1 MKKLEDVNNIP
12 KPSIEEVE
20 SYLKKWHS
28 LEHYDCQEKALNKLF
43 FELCPDNK
51 DISSILIK
59 VATLNDFYSTNIYR
73 IFDVA
78 KHIESL
84 NHIENKSSVDER
96 LNNGN
101 EDVSLVDDI
110 KKVTM
115 INKDNEEKE
124 INFYSFATKYCSH
137 HKPEY
142 YPIYDKYVDVILRY
156 FRREDNFYK
165 FKNDDLKEYCQFKN
179 IITQFMKFYKLDNY
193 TFKEIDM
200 YLWQLGKYYFG
211 DEYTISSEI

>member
-1 MKKLEDVNNIP
+1 MKKLGDVNNIP

-20 SYLKKWHS
+20 YYLKKWRT
-28 LEHYDCQEKALNKLF
+28 LENYDCQEKALNKLF

-59 VATLNDFYSTNIYR
+59 VATLNDFYSTNIYK

-84 NHIENKSSVDER
+84 NHIENKLSIDER
-96 LNNGN
+96 LNKG
-101 EDVSLVDDI
+101 DVSLVDDI
-110 KKVTM
+110 KKVTIM
-115 INKDNEEKE
+115 NKNNEEKE

-137 HKPEY
+137 HKPAS

-165 FKNDDLKEYCQFKN
+165 FKNDDLKEYSKLKN
-179 IITQFMKFYKLDNY
+179 IITQFIKYYKLDNY

-200 YLWQLGKYYFG
+200 YLWQLGKYYFS
-211 DEYTISSEI
+211 DE

>member
-28 LEHYDCQEKALNKLF
+28 LENYDYQEKALNKLF
-43 FELCPDNK
+43 FELCPNNK

-59 VATLNDFYSTNIYR
+59 AATLNDFYSTNIFK

-84 NHIENKSSVDER
+84 NHIKNKPSIDER
-96 LNNGN
+96 LNKG
-101 EDVSLVDDI
+101 DVSLVDDI
-110 KKVTM
+110 KKVKI

-124 INFYSFATKYCSH
+124 RNFYSFATKYCSH

-165 FKNDDLKEYCQFKN
+165 FKNDDLKEYCKFKN
-179 IITQFMKFYKLDNY
+179 IITQFIKNYELDNY

-200 YLWQLGKYYFG
+200 YLWQLGKKYFS
-211 DEYTISSEI
+211 DK